1 MAKFPRA
8 GNVEPKASDPMMKR
22 VDMDHGEIGSRPS
35 GMPSNLDN
43 GKLTLNHVGDS
54 GKQGS
59 GGS

>member
-8 GNVEPKASDPMMKR
+8 GQSEPKANDPMMKR

-35 GMPSNLDN
+35 GMPKSMEDSQLSIS
-43 GKLTLNHVGDS
+43 HVGDS

-59 GGS
+59 